1 MAQGGGTQGRSRGPG
16 LGGMV
21 GLFLTILLVELVLD
35 VVLLPADEVLVP
47 AELIGDALLLASVAA
62 GTLFGGRGGPGRQL
76 APGKSRSGLRRNR
89 RAISGP
95 GVGLVLGAWLFF
107 VAILAFQWWFSI
119 HHPILNV
126 LLLPLELLFDLVLF
140 VVAVAATILG
150 LVGGRGG
157 NGSVGYRE
165 VGS

>member
-1 MAQGGGTQGRSRGPG
+1 MAQGSGTQGRSRGPG
-16 LGGMV
+16 PGGMV
-21 GLFLTILLVELVLD
+21 GLFLTVLLVELVLD
-35 VVLLPADEVLVP
+35 IVLLPADEVLVP

-62 GTLFGGRGGPGRQL
+62 GAFFGGRGGSGRQL
-76 APGKSRSGLRRNR
+76 APGSSRSGLRRNR

-107 VAILAFQWWFSI
+107 IAILAFQWWFSI

-150 LVGGRGG
+150 VVGGRGVR
-157 NGSVGYRE
+157 GSGGSRE